1 MSLPKVQLTDPEEE
15 IKEILV
21 KRQEGNSVLLEIG
34 GCEQSDKF
42 MVIIYLLTDTRI
54 WQACGSNM
62 WI

>member
-21 KRQEGNSVLLEIG
+21 KRQEENSVLLEIG

-54 WQACGSNM
+54 W
-62 WI
+62 